1 MFSIIFTHFP
11 CCQIFDQNVVGMS
24 YGVTYIIF
32 LEGTLNKGFGHSSK
46 VKKATVLKQVFVHV
60 AAPTTAPVVAVSA
73 NTEEEEVIAE
83 DYDNQKKDTISS
95 SVNDSEYVD
104 SFVGDLEKKFMV
116 TVYSFSIISD
126 LICDE
131 LMKTRVLWYVIPRSL
146 EVR

>member
-1 MFSIIFTHFP
+1 MEWHRKYFWKAQWTK
-11 CCQIFDQNVVGMS
+11 V
-24 YGVTYIIF
+24 
-32 LEGTLNKGFGHSSK
+32 FGLSSK
-46 VKKATVLKQVFVHV
+46 VKKATVLKQVFVHA

-83 DYDNQKKDTISS
+83 DYDNQKKDTNSS

-116 TVYSFSIISD
+116 TVYSFNIISD

-131 LMKTRVLWYVIPRSL
+131 LMKTSVLWYVIQHSL
-146 EVR
+146 EVP

>member
-1 MFSIIFTHFP
+1 M
-11 CCQIFDQNVVGMS
+11 
-24 YGVTYIIF
+24 
-32 LEGTLNKGFGHSSK
+32 
-46 VKKATVLKQVFVHV
+46 FVHA

-116 TVYSFSIISD
+116 TVYSFNIISD
-126 LICDE
+126 LICDK
-131 LMKTRVLWYVIPRSL
+131 LMKTGVLWYVIPHSL
-146 EVR
+146 EVP